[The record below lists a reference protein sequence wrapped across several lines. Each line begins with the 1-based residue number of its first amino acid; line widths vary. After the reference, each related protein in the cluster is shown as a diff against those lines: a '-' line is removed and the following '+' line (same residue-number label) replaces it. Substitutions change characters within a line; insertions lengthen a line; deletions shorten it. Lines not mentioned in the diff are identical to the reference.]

1 MSAKPTSERDHR
13 SSITWR
19 RPTEE
24 DLVRCLEIHPPNLG
38 DELTGADIAHQVWKQ
53 LLRHPL
59 FVSAV
64 FECTP
69 PPVSNLSGGARRTLC
84 ASDGRQIIG
93 FGAAMFV
100 STEFADSE
108 LANPRPGINAR
119 FIAAVHEQRPIALTA
134 AEVAQSNA
142 GEGLDLLVLYGS
154 WLAPMLSPWENAQVQ
169 TLLPLTLAQL
179 TAGYR
184 VNRMFA
190 EAIGDNEV
198 AFVRGTGIAREIA
211 TFPEL
216 NRVINVTTPQ
226 EAFAQPGSFVRPMFI
241 HREPLLRLS
250 KTEQELLA
258 PALAGQTDSELAA
271 SLHLTM
277 PAVKARWRSLFARL
291 AQIEQP
297 DLAPEFNG
305 KGGRGP
311 QKRHRVLAYVREH
324 PEELRPYAS
333 NISG

>member
-24 DLVRCLEIHPPNLG
+24 DLVCCLEIHRPNLG
-38 DELTGADIAHQVWKQ
+38 DELTGPEIAHRVWRE
-53 LLRHPL
+53 LLRHSL

-69 PPVSNLSGGARRTLC
+69 PI
-84 ASDGRQIIG
+84 DGRHIIG
-93 FGAAMFV
+93 FGAAVFV
-100 STEFADSE
+100 STEFSDSE

-119 FIAAVHEQRPIALTA
+119 FIAAVHEQRRVALTA
-134 AEVAQSNA
+134 AEVAQGNA
-142 GEGLDLLVLYGS
+142 GGGLDLLVLYGS

-250 KTEQELLA
+250 KAEQELLA

-271 SLHLTM
+271 YLRLTM
-277 PAVKARWRSLFARL
+277 PAVKARWRSIFARL

-297 DLAPEFNG
+297 YLAPEFNG

-311 QKRHRVLAYVREH
+311 QKRHRVLSYMREH

-333 NISG
+333 